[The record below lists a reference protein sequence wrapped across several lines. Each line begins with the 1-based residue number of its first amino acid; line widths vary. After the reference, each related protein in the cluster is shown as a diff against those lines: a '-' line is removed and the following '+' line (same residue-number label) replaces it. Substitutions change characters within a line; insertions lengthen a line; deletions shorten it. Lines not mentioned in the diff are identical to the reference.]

1 MSSPDSPAWVDRRS
15 ALRRIGAG
23 VVLAGGL
30 VGAGLWMR
38 ESSRPAALVQVTWNE
53 LALGLVPLELAE
65 VRRLGRLFASIAFPE
80 SGPTV
85 ISRSLPGLASGVWD
99 DDGLRW
105 RGQPWVIPSELVS
118 HVRDQFAA
126 GLVVVVEAWVL
137 SRIEASLC
145 ALAALHHAGSK
156 SAETSPARAAHWP
169 ARSDV
174 P

>member
-1 MSSPDSPAWVDRRS
+1 MIEFAGFPSFVIHHS

-85 ISRSLPGLASGVWD
+85 ISRSLPGLASGVWTTT
-99 DDGLRW
+99 GCAVRSTL
-105 RGQPWVIPSELVS
+105 GYSERVGEP
-118 HVRDQFAA
+118 RT
-126 GLVVVVEAWVL
+126 
-137 SRIEASLC
+137 R
-145 ALAALHHAGSK
+145 
-156 SAETSPARAAHWP
+156 
-169 ARSDV
+169 
-174 P
+174 